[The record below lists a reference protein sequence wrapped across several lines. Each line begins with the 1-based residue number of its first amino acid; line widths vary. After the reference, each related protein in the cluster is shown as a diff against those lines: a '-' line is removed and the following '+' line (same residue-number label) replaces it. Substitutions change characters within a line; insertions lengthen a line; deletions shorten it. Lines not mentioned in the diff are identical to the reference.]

1 MIWGLIMSRKKFIRA
16 SMLALFSLT
25 IIGLIFV
32 PHSWADET
40 EPPPYRIG
48 PSDVLNIFVW
58 KEAELTQDVT
68 VLPDGRITFPLIGEV
83 LAQGQTISDLRKTF
97 VEKLEKFITAPE
109 VTVVVKAT
117 NSQVI
122 YTIGKVNAQGP
133 RALLANMTVL
143 QAISASGGFNE
154 WADTKNISIIRREK
168 EKEIRYRFN
177 YNEFIAGKNLD
188 QNIVLKPNDTIVV
201 P

>member
-1 MIWGLIMSRKKFIRA
+1 MSRKKFIRA
-16 SMLALFSLT
+16 SLLALFSLT
-25 IIGLIFV
+25 IIGLISV
-32 PHSWADET
+32 PRQSAAET

-48 PSDVLNIFVW
+48 PNDVLNIFVW

-97 VEKLEKFITAPE
+97 IEKLEKFITAPE
-109 VTVVVKAT
+109 VTIVVKAT

-122 YTIGKVNAQGP
+122 YTIGKVNSQGP
-133 RALLANMTVL
+133 RALLANMTIL

-154 WADTKNISIIRREK
+154 WADTKNISIIRREN
-168 EKEIRYRFN
+168 EKEVRYRFN
-177 YNEFIAGKNLD
+177 YNEFIAGKHLE